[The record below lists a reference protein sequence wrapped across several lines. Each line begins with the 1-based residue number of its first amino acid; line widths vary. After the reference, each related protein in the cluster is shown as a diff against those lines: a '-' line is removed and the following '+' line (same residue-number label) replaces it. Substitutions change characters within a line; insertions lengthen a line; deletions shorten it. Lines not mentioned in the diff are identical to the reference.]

1 MLHRVCC
8 VTICWRWHAAHGA
21 WCMVPMLLLNCCRV
35 HPQGACDRGAAID
48 VLQKK
53 QNVLN
58 HLVETVC
65 NLVSQL
71 RQKIAAG
78 TQAAACESSS
88 SGGAATD
95 AATIQAEALAELRQG
110 SWTYTEILREYI
122 LTLKLLA
129 SFEIEYF
136 PEDLAGQLWDALM
149 NAPTKDHMTAALVRL
164 FGGLSAGAE
173 CSRLARSVSD
183 WQTVVSGAGKAVRER
198 KGASRLCLCVG
209 GCIRGMA
216 EKWHGLLSL
225 NQLRKSWI
233 SCLCGMLF
241 YISCTLSLPVGCC
254 WAGCLQEACWQHFDE
269 TGTCTQPGFLAC
281 PCCWLMQAFFR
292 GGYIETPN
300 STPYFDDKTQRQLL
314 EQHLVQQDVSE
325 MSLAAAK
332 LTWDI
337 FAIVSACFCR
347 QGSQLAHPCV
357 RRLVWAPLC

>member
-1 MLHRVCC
+1 MLLQWDRACAPQGVLCHELLAVACC
-8 VTICWRWHAAHGA
+8 SWGLVHGAHAAA
-21 WCMVPMLLLNCCRV
+21 VNCCWV
-35 HPQGACDRGAAID
+35 HLQGACDRGVAID

-95 AATIQAEALAELRQG
+95 AATIQAEALAELGQG

-149 NAPTKDHMTAALVRL
+149 NAPTKDHMTAALVRF

-198 KGASRLCLCVG
+198 KGASRLCLCVCVG
-209 GCIRGMA
+209 AFVAWQRSGMGCS
-216 EKWHGLLSL
+216 LSTYL
-225 NQLRKSWI
+225 GN
-233 SCLCGMLF
+233 CGF
-241 YISCTLSLPVGCC
+241 HACVGCYSIYPARC
-254 WAGCLQEACWQHFDE
+254 RCLWAVVGQAAFKR
-269 TGTCTQPGFLAC
+269 LAGST
-281 PCCWLMQAFFR
+281 LM
-292 GGYIETPN
+292 
-300 STPYFDDKTQRQLL
+300 K
-314 EQHLVQQDVSE
+314 
-325 MSLAAAK
+325 
-332 LTWDI
+332 
-337 FAIVSACFCR
+337 
-347 QGSQLAHPCV
+347 LAHAPNPVFWLARVAGLC
-357 RRLVWAPLC
+357 RPFSGEATLRLRTAPLTLMTRLSGSCWSNTWCSRTCRRCPWQPPSLRGTFSLS